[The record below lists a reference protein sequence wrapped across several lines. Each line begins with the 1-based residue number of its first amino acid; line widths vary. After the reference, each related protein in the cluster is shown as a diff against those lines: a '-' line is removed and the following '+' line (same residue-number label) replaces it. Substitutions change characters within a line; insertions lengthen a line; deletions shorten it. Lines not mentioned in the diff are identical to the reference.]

1 MTMTDLMVRK
11 STWRFPDSGN
21 SFWCYRWLYT
31 TNCLLQQ

>member
-21 SFWCYRWLYT
+21 SFWCYR
-31 TNCLLQQ
+31 